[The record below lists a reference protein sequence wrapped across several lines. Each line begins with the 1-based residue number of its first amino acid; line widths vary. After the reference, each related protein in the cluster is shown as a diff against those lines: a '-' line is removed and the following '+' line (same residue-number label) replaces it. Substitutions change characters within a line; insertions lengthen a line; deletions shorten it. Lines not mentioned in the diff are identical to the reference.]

1 MTAELVRFVQSRLAP
16 LACAENARAM
26 AAYMKS
32 EMPFYGVKTPDR
44 RPISREAVRRFPPED
59 RQAYERGVLALWR
72 LPHREEKYAAIAYA
86 RGFRAHI
93 GLASLPLYERLV
105 REGRW
110 WDFID
115 EIAAHLVGKVLLDH
129 RDDVRPLMDRW
140 VADDDMWIRR
150 TAILSQL
157 RHKQRTDAERLFAY
171 CLARAHEKEFF
182 IRKAIGW
189 ALRQYSYA
197 APEVVRNFLVE
208 HRDRLSPLSVREGA
222 KRLAREGVVPFG

>member
-86 RGFRAHI
+86 RGFRVHI
-93 GLASLPLYERLV
+93 CLASLPLYERLV

>member
-93 GLASLPLYERLV
+93 GLASLPLYERFV

-189 ALRQYSYA
+189 ALREYSYA
-197 APEVVRNFLVE
+197 APEAVRDFIVA
-208 HRDRLSPLSVREGA
+208 HRDELSPLSVREGA
-222 KRLAREGVVPFG
+222 KRLAREGVAPFG